1 MPVWSHHT
9 LAVVY
14 YFGYVVGSKI
24 ALGFFFFFVAP
35 SVHSL
40 SISIV
45 MQSCKSLHK
54 NLTQKKFAQRFNFAQ
69 VRQKVK
75 VL

>member
-1 MPVWSHHT
+1 MPVWSHHR

-24 ALGFFFFFVAP
+24 TLGFFFFFVAP
-35 SVHSL
+35 SVPSL
-40 SISIV
+40 SISMV

-54 NLTQKKFAQRFNFAQ
+54 NLTQKKFAQHFNFAQ

>member
-1 MPVWSHHT
+1 MPVWSHHR

-24 ALGFFFFFVAP
+24 TLGFFFCVAP
-35 SVHSL
+35 SVPSL
-40 SISIV
+40 SISMV